1 MSDLQLRSR
10 TLSLARPAV
19 MGVIN
24 VTPDSF
30 SDGGQHL
37 SAGAAIDEAAR
48 MIADGAALLDI
59 GGESSRPGAQPVS
72 EQAELDRVIPVI
84 EALTQRFP
92 VPISID
98 TVKPGV
104 MRAACAA
111 GAELINDIN
120 ALQAEDALQVAR
132 DTGAAVCLMHM
143 QGQPQSMQA
152 APAYTVPVVDA
163 VLAFLQDRAAAA
175 EQAGI
180 MRARIVLDPGIG
192 FGKTLTH
199 NLALLA
205 AIPQLAALGYP
216 LLIGVSRKSM
226 FGQLLGLPVD
236 QRDPASMVAAA
247 LAVADGARLIR
258 THNVALTVQALALV
272 AAWRDAR

>member
-1 MSDLQLRSR
+1 
-10 TLSLARPAV
+10 

-30 SDGGQHL
+30 SDGGQYL
-37 SAGAAIDEAAR
+37 AVGAAIDEAAR
-48 MIADGAALLDI
+48 MIADGAALLDV

-84 EALTQRFP
+84 EALTRRFP
-92 VPISID
+92 VPVSID

-120 ALQAEDALQVAR
+120 ALQAEGALSVAR
-132 DTGAAVCLMHM
+132 DSGAAVCLMHM
-143 QGQPQSMQA
+143 QGQPPSMQT
-152 APAYTVPVVDA
+152 APAYAAPVVDT
-163 VLAFLQDRAAAA
+163 VQTFLRSRAAAA
-175 EQAGI
+175 ERAGI
-180 MRARIVLDPGIG
+180 ARDRIVIDPGIG
-192 FGKTLTH
+192 FGKTLAH

-205 AIPQLAALGYP
+205 ATPRLAALGYP

-226 FGQLLGLPVD
+226 FGQLLDLPVD

-247 LAVADGARLIR
+247 LAVGDGAHLIR